1 MNAQSSCGE
10 TLTRQEKQRV
20 PPLSPST
27 VYFSI
32 AGSFSPQQVTFP
44 RFSFCVARKK
54 QECYSPIVA
63 SRSLGRGSSALGW
76 EGFLE
81 SAQPPV
87 SQGHLRSAVIL
98 GLVGVLFEAD
108 KSQDWRKPVFA
119 LVLSPSW
126 AGDTEHRPWFQLVK
140 SSTQSN

>member
-98 GLVGVLFEAD
+98 GLVGVLFKAD
-108 KSQDWRKPVFA
+108 KSRLEKACVRVSPESIMGGRHGTQT
-119 LVLSPSW
+119 LVSISQVLH
-126 AGDTEHRPWFQLVK
+126 TV
-140 SSTQSN
+140 